1 MVFIYDFMLGSESLP
16 DCTILFSP
24 NDYDKNDK
32 ITIIKYFH

>member
-1 MVFIYDFMLGSESLP
+1 MLGSKSLP

-24 NDYDKNDK
+24 KDYDKNDK

>member
-1 MVFIYDFMLGSESLP
+1 MVSIYDFMLGSKSLP